1 MRNCSKEIDMMIEER
16 EKKLDQKL
24 GEELPNK
31 EESKEKK
38 NKKLICLYF
47 SIFPYDS
54 SLSSRPF
61 FL

>member
-24 GEELPNK
+24 GEELPYE

-38 NKKLICLYF
+38 RIKNLF
-47 SIFPYDS
+47 TFIFPNF
-54 SLSSRPF
+54 PMIQI
-61 FL
+61 

>member
-24 GEELPNK
+24 GEEIPNT

-38 NKKLICLYF
+38 RIKNYLLESNRKIKKNKKIK
-47 SIFPYDS
+47 S
-54 SLSSRPF
+54 
-61 FL
+61 

>member
-16 EKKLDQKL
+16 EKKLDQIL

-38 NKKLICLYF
+38 RIKNLF
-47 SIFPYDS
+47 AFIFPNF
-54 SLSSRPF
+54 PMIQV
-61 FL
+61 